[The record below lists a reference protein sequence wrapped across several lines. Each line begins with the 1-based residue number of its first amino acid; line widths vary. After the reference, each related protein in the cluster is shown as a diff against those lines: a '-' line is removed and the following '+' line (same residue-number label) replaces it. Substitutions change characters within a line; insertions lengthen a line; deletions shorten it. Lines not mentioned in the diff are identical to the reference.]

1 MTKLVKEELLNEV
14 YDLVLSVD
22 IKDEERQ
29 ALLTFKNAVEAGQDF
44 DRAVMSLASDLR
56 RIGVANIAKKTKMS
70 ASVNTFYQKI
80 ATYGEFEKNLGVV
93 VAGLCGLADACDLFV
108 DLRCAPRRGVFF
120 QMVGVFHT
128 IVFFTKLEK
137 LFDPASFPDQLF

>member
-29 ALLTFKNAVEAGQDF
+29 ALLTFKNTVESGQDF
-44 DRAVMSLASDLR
+44 DRAVMTLSSDLR

-70 ASVNTFYQKI
+70 ASVNTFIKESRHMENLKKSR
-80 ATYGEFEKNLGVV
+80 TWSHSYG
-93 VAGLCGLADACDLFV
+93 C
-108 DLRCAPRRGVFF
+108 RGRWSLITLV
-120 QMVGVFHT
+120 
-128 IVFFTKLEK
+128 
-137 LFDPASFPDQLF
+137 

>member
-56 RIGVANIAKKTKMS
+56 RIGVANSCIKL
-70 ASVNTFYQKI
+70 
-80 ATYGEFEKNLGVV
+80 YGCHAF
-93 VAGLCGLADACDLFV
+93 
-108 DLRCAPRRGVFF
+108 VFF
-120 QMVGVFHT
+120 GYGQFQNCH
-128 IVFFTKLEK
+128 
-137 LFDPASFPDQLF
+137 D

>member
-70 ASVNTFYQKI
+70 ASVNTFYQKSRHMENLKKSR
-80 ATYGEFEKNLGVV
+80 TWSYGYG
-93 VAGLCGLADACDLFV
+93 C
-108 DLRCAPRRGVFF
+108 RGRWSLITLV
-120 QMVGVFHT
+120 
-128 IVFFTKLEK
+128 
-137 LFDPASFPDQLF
+137 

>member
-56 RIGVANIAKKTKMS
+56 RIGVANIAKKTK
-70 ASVNTFYQKI
+70 NERI
-80 ATYGEFEKNLGVV
+80 GEYFLSKNR
-93 VAGLCGLADACDLFV
+93 DIW
-108 DLRCAPRRGVFF
+108 R
-120 QMVGVFHT
+120 
-128 IVFFTKLEK
+128 I
-137 LFDPASFPDQLF
+137 

>member
-56 RIGVANIAKKTKMS
+56 RIGVIKKSRHMENLK
-70 ASVNTFYQKI
+70 KI
-80 ATYGEFEKNLGVV
+80 SDVV
-93 VAGLCGLADACDLFV
+93 LWLWVSWAVVIDNFS
-108 DLRCAPRRGVFF
+108 
-120 QMVGVFHT
+120 
-128 IVFFTKLEK
+128 IKK
-137 LFDPASFPDQLF
+137 